1 MMRISYL
8 TGMNVSAS
16 GLAAQRAVMDAAA
29 ENLANAQTTRTP
41 EGGPYRR
48 KVVPLTAEAQPFVVR
63 TEAEASPAG
72 LVRTDPDHLGSG
84 GASPPAEQQAMGVA
98 ARVEEDP
105 SEGTQ
110 VYDPGHPDA
119 DAGGMVRMPNVD
131 TAREMVTLMVA
142 SRAYEANLAA
152 LQASR
157 RLAEASL
164 NLAR

>member
-1 MMRISYL
+1 MRISYL

-16 GLAAQRAVMDAAA
+16 GLTAQRAVMDAAA

-48 KVVPLTAEAQPFVVR
+48 KVVPLAAEAQPFTVR
-63 TEAEASPAG
+63 TEEAPPAE
-72 LVRTDPDHLGSG
+72 LTRTDPDHFEPDSS
-84 GASPPAEQQAMGVA
+84 ARATTAEAMGVTA
-98 ARVEEDP
+98 QVIEDP
-105 SEGTQ
+105 SEGAL
-110 VYDPGHPDA
+110 VFDPGHPDA
-119 DAGGMVRMPNVD
+119 DADGMVRMPNVD

-157 RLAEASL
+157 RLAEASI

>member
-1 MMRISYL
+1 MRISYL

-16 GLAAQRAVMDAAA
+16 GLRAQRAVMDAAA

-48 KVVPLTAEAQPFVVR
+48 KVVPLAAEVQPFTVLSE
-63 TEAEASPAG
+63 EATSPAD
-72 LVRTDPDHLGSG
+72 LQRTDPDHLGSDR
-84 GASPPAEQQAMGVA
+84 ASRPVAQEAMGVV
-98 ARVEEDP
+98 ARVEEDS
-105 SEGTQ
+105 SEGST

-119 DAGGMVRMPNVD
+119 DANGMVRMPNVD

>member
-1 MMRISYL
+1 MRISYL

-16 GLAAQRAVMDAAA
+16 GLTAQRAVMDAAA

-48 KVVPLTAEAQPFVVR
+48 KVVPLTAEVQPFTVQ
-63 TEAEASPAG
+63 TEEAPPAD
-72 LVRTDPDHLGSG
+72 LLRTDPDHLGPDQAAGS
-84 GASPPAEQQAMGVA
+84 APAEAMGVSA
-98 ARVEEDP
+98 EVTEDL
-105 SEGTQ
+105 SEGAQ

-119 DAGGMVRMPNVD
+119 DANGMVRMPNVD

-157 RLAEASL
+157 RLAEASI

>member
-1 MMRISYL
+1 MRISYL

-16 GLAAQRAVMDAAA
+16 GLTAQRAVMDAAA

-48 KVVPLTAEAQPFVVR
+48 KIVPLTAETQPFTVR
-63 TEAEASPAG
+63 TEEAPPAD
-72 LVRTDPDHLGSG
+72 LQRTDPDHLGPDRVSRPV
-84 GASPPAEQQAMGVA
+84 AQEAMGVV

-105 SEGTQ
+105 SEGSQ

-119 DAGGMVRMPNVD
+119 DADGMVRMPNVD

>member
-1 MMRISYL
+1 MRISYL
-8 TGMNVSAS
+8 AGMNVSAS
-16 GLAAQRAVMDAAA
+16 GLTAQRAVMDAAA

-41 EGGPYRR
+41 GGGPYRR
-48 KVVPLTAEAQPFVVR
+48 KIVPLTAEVQPFQVR
-63 TEAEASPAG
+63 AAEEQSAG
-72 LVRTDPDHLGSG
+72 ALTRTDADHLEPDFAAPRS
-84 GASPPAEQQAMGVA
+84 AQEAMGVVA
-98 ARVEEDP
+98 QVEEDP
-105 SEGTQ
+105 TEGTQ
-110 VYDPGHPDA
+110 IYDPGHPDA
-119 DAGGMVRMPNVD
+119 DASGMVRMPNVD

>member
-1 MMRISYL
+1 MRISYL

-48 KVVPLTAEAQPFVVR
+48 KVVPLTAEKQLFTVV
-63 TEAEASPAG
+63 TPDASAPAG
-72 LVRTDPDHLGSG
+72 LANTDPDHLGAD
-84 GASPPAEQQAMGVA
+84 GASPMTAQEAMGVA
-98 ARVEEDP
+98 ARVETDM
-105 SEGTQ
+105 SEGEQ

-119 DAGGMVRMPNVD
+119 DAKGMVRMPNVD

>member
-1 MMRISYL
+1 MRISYL

-16 GLAAQRAVMDAAA
+16 GLTAQRAVMDAAA

-48 KVVPLTAEAQPFVVR
+48 KVVPLTAEVQPFTVI
-63 TEAEASPAG
+63 TGEEAPGG
-72 LVRTDPDHLGSG
+72 LVVTNPDHLGSG
-84 GASPPAEQQAMGVA
+84 ATPPMTAQEAMGVT
-98 ARVEEDP
+98 ARVETDT
-105 SEGTQ
+105 SEGQQ

-119 DAGGMVRMPNVD
+119 DADGMVRMPNVD

>member
-1 MMRISYL
+1 MRISYL

-16 GLAAQRAVMDAAA
+16 GLKAQRAVMDAAA

-48 KVVPLTAEAQPFVVR
+48 KVVPLVSEAQPFTVPAE
-63 TEAEASPAG
+63 EAPTAA
-72 LVRTDPDHLGSG
+72 LQRTDPDHFGPDSVSRMV
-84 GASPPAEQQAMGVA
+84 AQEAMGVTA
-98 ARVEEDP
+98 SVEEDP
-105 SEGTQ
+105 SEGSQ

-119 DAGGMVRMPNVD
+119 DASGMVRMPNVD

>member
-1 MMRISYL
+1 MRISYL

-48 KVVPLTAEAQPFVVR
+48 KVVPLTAEVQPFTVI
-63 TEAEASPAG
+63 TAEDASPAG
-72 LVRTDPDHLGSG
+72 LAATDPDHLGPD
-84 GASPPAEQQAMGVA
+84 GAASMTAQEAMGVA
-98 ARVEEDP
+98 ARVETDT
-105 SEGTQ
+105 SEGPQ

-119 DAGGMVRMPNVD
+119 DADGMVRMPNVD

>member
-1 MMRISYL
+1 MRISYL

-16 GLAAQRAVMDAAA
+16 GLTAQRAVMDAAA

-48 KVVPLTAEAQPFVVR
+48 KVVPLIAETQAFTVH
-63 TEAEASPAG
+63 TEEAPSAD
-72 LVRTDPDHLGSG
+72 LQRTDPDHLESDR
-84 GASPPAEQQAMGVA
+84 ASRPAASEAMGVV
-98 ARVEEDP
+98 ARVEEDS
-105 SEGTQ
+105 SEGSQ

-119 DAGGMVRMPNVD
+119 DADGMVRMPNVD

>member
-1 MMRISYL
+1 MRISYL

-16 GLAAQRAVMDAAA
+16 GLTAQRAVMDAAA

-48 KVVPLTAEAQPFVVR
+48 KVVPLTAEVQPFTVV
-63 TEAEASPAG
+63 TETVSPAD
-72 LVRTDPDHLGSG
+72 LQRTDPDHLGSDLG
-84 GASPPAEQQAMGVA
+84 SKPVAQEAMGVV
-98 ARVEEDP
+98 ARVEEDS
-105 SEGTQ
+105 SEGSS

-119 DAGGMVRMPNVD
+119 DANGMVRMPNVD

>member
-1 MMRISYL
+1 MRISYL

-16 GLAAQRAVMDAAA
+16 GLKAQRAVMDAAA

-48 KVVPLTAEAQPFVVR
+48 KVVPLAAEVQPFTVV
-63 TEAEASPAG
+63 TEEASPAD
-72 LVRTDPDHLGSG
+72 LQRTDPDHLGHDAAGRSVG
-84 GASPPAEQQAMGVA
+84 QEAMGVV
-98 ARVEEDP
+98 ARVEEDS
-105 SEGTQ
+105 SEGSQ

-119 DAGGMVRMPNVD
+119 DANGMVRMPNVD